1 MGGNNSKDELNKD
14 LKNIGEEANKKNP
27 DTLESGNILIY
38 LNDFISLNALKNPE
52 NDYKIIKI
60 IYKGEFSD
68 IKLVENKISQNK
80 GIMKTIHK
88 SKNFSKRDEEFL
100 YNELKILTSL
110 VHPNIINIFDI
121 YSNENEFS
129 YITELCNNGDLLQ
142 ELMNNGAYDEK
153 SASYIMYQIF
163 SAVNYYHKKNII
175 NRRLS
180 LDNILISEKRNNLPT
195 IKMSSFGT
203 SILAEKSPI
212 QIQKI
217 ENKYYIAPEVIK
229 KSYNEK
235 CDIWSCGVIMYF
247 LLSARPPFGGEDND
261 EIERRILSG
270 KYDLISPPFDRLS
283 KNCIDLL
290 KNLLDLRVNKRL
302 TAEKAL
308 NHPWFKENESK
319 LLFYQINDESII
331 EKLIDNLKNYK
342 NSSILQKISMA
353 YLIHNFPQMKD
364 VINAAKL
371 FNKIDE
377 NNDCKI
383 NQQEL
388 LEGLKIKYNSI
399 VKQDDVEQI
408 FKNIDLN
415 GNGYIDY
422 EEFVSAAVNK
432 KKFMNKN
439 VLMVAFKYFDKN
451 NSGDITFDEIE
462 KLFKDSVKDKNEV
475 HESLQKIMKDADI
488 NIDGKIT
495 FDEFVLIM
503 KKLIQN

>member
-1 MGGNNSKDELNKD
+1 
-14 LKNIGEEANKKNP
+14 
-27 DTLESGNILIY
+27 
-38 LNDFISLNALKNPE
+38 
-52 NDYKIIKI
+52 
-60 IYKGEFSD
+60 
-68 IKLVENKISQNK
+68 
-80 GIMKTIHK
+80 
-88 SKNFSKRDEEFL
+88 
-100 YNELKILTSL
+100 
-110 VHPNIINIFDI
+110 
-121 YSNENEFS
+121 
-129 YITELCNNGDLLQ
+129 
-142 ELMNNGAYDEK
+142 MNNGAYDEK

-203 SILAEKSPI
+203 SILAEKNPI

-217 ENKYYIAPEVIK
+217 ENTYYIAPEVIK

-488 NIDGKIT
+488 NIY
-495 FDEFVLIM
+495 FVFM
-503 KKLIQN
+503 KKI